1 MEETTL
7 KYQLYSDLH
16 LEFTNIFPRLT
27 PIADILILAGD
38 IGKVTTR
45 LYKEFIIYCS
55 LNWRHVIVVLGNHEF
70 YINHS
75 MTSIKNS
82 YFKFF
87 DKFDNVHL
95 LDGTYFKIDNTVIY
109 GFTAWT
115 KSIFNSKTIAQQ
127 YLNDYN
133 RIKTTKGAITPGFIN
148 ELSTHEINQF
158 REFTEKVNNGE
169 IECENVIVVTHF
181 PPISSN
187 TSSPEYENGIL
198 SGYYSWTNLLKYEDV
213 KCDKIKIWCSGHT
226 HWSYDFKKSGVRY
239 LSNQIGYPGE
249 NIAFNA
255 DLVFTL

>member
-1 MEETTL
+1 MNLFRSLPKKQTLSCVFFFFAFISQSQTVKNFTISNGLPGNSITCLFKDSKGLLWVATETGL
-7 KYQLYSDLH
+7 
-16 LEFTNIFPRLT
+16 
-27 PIADILILAGD
+27 
-38 IGKVTTR
+38 
-45 LYKEFIIYCS
+45 C
-55 LNWRHVIVVLGNHEF
+55 F
-70 YINHS
+70 Y
-75 MTSIKNS
+75 
-82 YFKFF
+82 
-87 DKFDNVHL
+87 
-95 LDGTYFKIDNTVIY
+95 DGTYFKIDNTVIY